1 MNVTHPKRRN
11 IVGWIVV
18 GLSVVVAC
26 LWAFWG
32 INENFHEGWYHR
44 SLLGNLGLMF
54 VQYLSPMLA
63 FMVLALLSISWP
75 RLGAGLHA
83 ILAAFLIWFFRRG
96 SFAAIFLVITPLL
109 ISGAMYWYG
118 RPRPRRLAMGLVI
131 GLPLLTLVGFGI
143 APALRVSQRV
153 YDGDLSAQMVEG
165 NGVALTWAPAGPGW
179 PSKGMDWYDAVDAC
193 RMLTEDGTTLA
204 ATPVDAWRLPSTDEA
219 VRSMAR
225 HGVNS
230 GGVWDA
236 QTASAKYET
245 GPDKE
250 SPLWDVYSPVIYW
263 WTATEIDEEHAYI
276 IVYDGKVWPRSKDF
290 GPDYL
295 GFRCVK

>member
-1 MNVTHPKRRN
+1 MANPKRRN

-18 GLSVVVAC
+18 GLSVAIAC
-26 LWAFWG
+26 VWAYWG

-54 VQYLSPMLA
+54 AQYLSPMLA
-63 FMVLALLSISWP
+63 FMGLALLSIYWP

-83 ILAAFLIWFFRRG
+83 ILAAFLIWFFR
-96 SFAAIFLVITPLL
+96 AASPAATFLIITPLL

-143 APALRVSQRV
+143 APAVRVSQRV
-153 YDGDLSAQMVEG
+153 HDGDLGARFVEG
-165 NGVALTWAPAGPGW
+165 NGVSLTWAPAGPGW
-179 PSKGMDWYDAVDAC
+179 PSKGMDWYAANEAC
-193 RMLTEDGTTLA
+193 QLLTEDGA
-204 ATPVDAWRLPSTDEA
+204 ALSASPVGAWRLPTAEEA

-225 HGVNS
+225 HGLNS

-236 QTASAKYET
+236 QTARATYQT
-245 GPDKE
+245 RPDKE

-263 WTATEIDEEHAYI
+263 WTATDADEEHAYI
-276 IVYDGKVWPRSKDF
+276 IVYDGKVWPRSKSF